1 MSVIKMAEQIKQI
14 HPNYLLIF
22 KVGAFCLTY
31 GKDSYIMAANFNYML
46 KITSGVQS
54 CGFSKKV
61 LRKVMATL
69 EDRKINYLIIEPRND
84 YDVEEK
90 SDNKNLNTYEQEF
103 KASYKIVKQKVK
115 IEKIKERLE
124 LYIGKDEFR
133 NIIRKVEDV
142 LDENREI

>member
-1 MSVIKMAEQIKQI
+1 MW
-14 HPNYLLIF
+14 LF
-22 KVGAFCLTY
+22 
-31 GKDSYIMAANFNYML
+31 
-46 KITSGVQS
+46 
-54 CGFSKKV
+54 KKV

-103 KASYKIVKQKVK
+103 KASYKIVKQKAK

>member
-14 HPNYLLIF
+14 HQNYLLIF

-103 KASYKIVKQKVK
+103 KASYKIVKQKAK

>member
-1 MSVIKMAEQIKQI
+1 M
-14 HPNYLLIF
+14 
-22 KVGAFCLTY
+22 
-31 GKDSYIMAANFNYML
+31 
-46 KITSGVQS
+46 
-54 CGFSKKV
+54 
-61 LRKVMATL
+61 
-69 EDRKINYLIIEPRND
+69 IIEPRND

>member
-1 MSVIKMAEQIKQI
+1 MAEQIKQI

-31 GKDSYIMAANFNYML
+31 GKDSYIIAANFNYML
-46 KITSGVQS
+46 KNNIRSTIMWL
-54 CGFSKKV
+54 FKKV

-90 SDNKNLNTYEQEF
+90 VIT
-103 KASYKIVKQKVK
+103 KI
-115 IEKIKERLE
+115 
-124 LYIGKDEFR
+124 
-133 NIIRKVEDV
+133 
-142 LDENREI
+142 

>member
-31 GKDSYIMAANFNYML
+31 GKDSYIIAANFNYML

-69 EDRKINYLIIEPRND
+69 EDRKINYLVIEPRND
-84 YDVEEK
+84 Y
-90 SDNKNLNTYEQEF
+90 YEQEF
-103 KASYKIVKQKVK
+103 KASYKIVKQKAK

-133 NIIRKVEDV
+133 NIMRKVEDV